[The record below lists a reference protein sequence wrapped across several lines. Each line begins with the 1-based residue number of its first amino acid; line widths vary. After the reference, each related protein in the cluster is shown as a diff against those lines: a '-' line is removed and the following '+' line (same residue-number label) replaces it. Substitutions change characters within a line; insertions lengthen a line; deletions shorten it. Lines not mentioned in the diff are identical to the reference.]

1 VLVLC
6 WKELIQSLYYDASP
20 DLPGSGAKVYAERT
34 PYFLEV
40 KRLRDLNEEQA
51 KAMRRMKKQRD
62 EELKALKGRNEMINK
77 TLGAWNRALGQASAN
92 SEAEALRQRME
103 SLEKL
108 LADASA
114 EVARVREE
122 SYKDPLLKL
131 LEAYEACDS
140 AQREEALAS
149 HIFESEQSASV
160 MVGNQVAEVAG
171 WVAHFLSRLPPEAR
185 AGMGEATRGRVLVM
199 LARILDVTDEEKLQL
214 GAQLLTDQRNNQ
226 LVGVTLAGVLVG
238 KSPAHKDLC
247 TGIAQFLKADLS
259 RDSPDYQPPKDDL
272 QAMVCYQVLKELR
285 RSIGSGEAPGKA
297 VAGRADG
304 SGGSGANSA
313 AGKGGKDGKSGG
325 KKGKKGKGGKGG
337 GEDEDDEGRSDRER
351 LVTDG
356 VADAELD
363 LEFKASRAAAV
374 VDL

>member
-1 VLVLC
+1 
-6 WKELIQSLYYDASP
+6 
-20 DLPGSGAKVYAERT
+20 
-34 PYFLEV
+34 
-40 KRLRDLNEEQA
+40 
-51 KAMRRMKKQRD
+51 
-62 EELKALKGRNEMINK
+62 
-77 TLGAWNRALGQASAN
+77 
-92 SEAEALRQRME
+92 
-103 SLEKL
+103 
-108 LADASA
+108 
-114 EVARVREE
+114 
-122 SYKDPLLKL
+122 
-131 LEAYEACDS
+131 
-140 AQREEALAS
+140 
-149 HIFESEQSASV
+149 

-185 AGMGEATRGRVLVM
+185 AGLGEATRGRVLVM

-272 QAMVCYQVLKELR
+272 QAMVCYQVLRELR

-325 KKGKKGKGGKGG
+325 KKGKGGKGGKGG
-337 GEDEDDEGRSDRER
+337 GEDEDDEEGDEEGAGRGGYYDDFSDGLGPNGRPLSEAER
-351 LVTDG
+351 L
-356 VADAELD
+356 AELKRRQMLNIIFQNINTTFINSNISSSRLD
-363 LEFKASRAAAV
+363 NRRRRNRLDTWSCKRLGRFFYRRWSLFGSGSLRSFYFASFC
-374 VDL
+374 